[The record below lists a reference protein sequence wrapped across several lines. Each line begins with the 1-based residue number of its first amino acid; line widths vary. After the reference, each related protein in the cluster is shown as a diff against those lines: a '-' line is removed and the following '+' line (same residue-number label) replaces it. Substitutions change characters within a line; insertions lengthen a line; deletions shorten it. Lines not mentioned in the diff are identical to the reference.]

1 MEFRLPEG
9 LLMGVST
16 AATQIEGGDTDSNW
30 NDWYHQGRITDGTDP
45 SAANDHWEKWRE
57 DTALLA
63 HMGMQIYRFGV
74 EWSRLLPQPGKPDEA
89 AVARYRQE
97 LLLLREK
104 GILPLLTI
112 HHFTNPMWF
121 ERKGGFSKRENLEDY
136 LDLVR
141 LVVERFGDLVSDY
154 ITINEPNV
162 YATNSWFFG
171 QWPPGHKSL
180 GETVAV
186 MENMA
191 WCHIK
196 AYGLIHQMRGE
207 MGFADT
213 KVGFANHVRVFDP
226 KNPGN
231 PWHCVCAKAVWW
243 LFQGALTRAMS
254 LGEFKWP
261 LRNHGRL
268 PRGEYSDFTGVN
280 YYSRS
285 SVSGPADGVRDNC
298 PKNDLNWEIY
308 PEGLIRCSEE
318 LLKVLDRPIWVTENG
333 TCDNTDRFRSR
344 YLYDHLKALSRSGL
358 PFERYYHWCFCDNF
372 EWIEGNSAKFGLV
385 SVEPETRERT
395 VKKSGR
401 FYSEIIAR
409 GGVTQGM
416 YEEFVQE
423 EVYDIR

>member
-1 MEFRLPEG
+1 MDFRLPKG

-30 NDWYHQGRITDGTDP
+30 NDWYRQGRITDGTDP
-45 SAANDHWEKWRE
+45 SKANDHWVNWRE
-57 DTALLA
+57 DTELLSQ
-63 HMGMQIYRFGV
+63 MGMQTYRFGV
-74 EWSRLLPQPGKPDEA
+74 EWSRLLPQPGQPDESA
-89 AVARYRQE
+89 IEQYRQE

-104 GILPLLTI
+104 GIIPLLTI

-121 ERKGGFSKRENLEDY
+121 ERKGGFSKRENLQDY
-136 LDLVR
+136 LDLVK

-196 AYGLIHQMRGE
+196 AYGIIHRMRRE
-207 MGFADT
+207 MGYTDT

-226 KNPGN
+226 KDPKNPL
-231 PWHCVCAKAVWW
+231 HCFFAKVTGWA
-243 LFQGALTRAMS
+243 FQSALTRAMS
-254 LGEFKWP
+254 LGEFKLP
-261 LRNHGRL
+261 LRNHGKL
-268 PRGEYSDFTGVN
+268 PRGEYSDFNGVN
-280 YYSRS
+280 YYTRS
-285 SVSGPADGVRDNC
+285 SVSGLADGVRDDC

-318 LLKVLDRPIWVTENG
+318 LLQVLNRPIWVTENG
-333 TCDNTDRFRSR
+333 TCDNNDRFRSR
-344 YLYDHLKALSRSGL
+344 YLYDHLKVMSESGL

-372 EWIEGNSAKFGLV
+372 EWVEGNSAKFGLV
-385 SVEPETRERT
+385 SVNPETRERT

-401 FYSEIIAR
+401 FYSEIIAN
-409 GGVTQGM
+409 GGVTQEL
-416 YEEFVQE
+416 YDEFVRE
-423 EVYDIR
+423 EAYSVR